1 MQQLLLQ
8 LAPPPAPTLANFVP
22 GRNGAALQALRD
34 IARGES
40 AERFVYLWGEPG
52 SGRSHLLRGLA
63 DAASGRE
70 AVYASV
76 PPGSD
81 ADENGVFAV
90 DNVQSL
96 PAGNQVRLFDLY
108 NRVRAARGALVACG
122 DAAPAQL
129 PLRED
134 LRSRLAWGLAF
145 QLHPLSD
152 EEKAAALR
160 AHASAR
166 SLALGEDV
174 IAYLLRHARR
184 DMASLIGILDALD
197 RYSLEQK
204 RPVTLPLVRNAL
216 ESIKD
221 QSA

>member
-1 MQQLLLQ
+1 MRQLLLQ
-8 LAPPPAPTLANFVP
+8 LAPPPAPTLDNFVP

-34 IARGES
+34 IAQGQG

-52 SGRSHLLRGLA
+52 SGRSHLLQGLVLA
-63 DAASGRE
+63 TSGGA
-70 AVYASV
+70 AVYAC
-76 PPGSD
+76 GAAEGN
-81 ADENGVFAV
+81 ADGDRVLAV
-90 DNVQSL
+90 DNVQNLS
-96 PAGNQVRLFDLY
+96 AGDQVRLFDHY
-108 NRVRAARGALVACG
+108 NRARAAHGALVASG

-129 PLRED
+129 ALRED

-160 AHASAR
+160 GHARAR

-174 IAYLLRHARR
+174 IAYLLRHAQR

-197 RYSLEQK
+197 RYSLEHK
-204 RPVTLPLVRNAL
+204 RPVTLPLVRDAL
-216 ESIKD
+216 ESLKHKP
-221 QSA
+221 A